1 MRVEMFPLFSSI
13 SNFLKFLIVG
23 LRREPLIRTLPPSC
37 SSSSLLFCVT
47 KIKKWFFYPG
57 CLFTLLP
64 ALSRLSSVLKR
75 RKWEAGSFHVCNVR
89 QVGHCIKPLLPNDAE
104 QALNK
109 PITISLSPPLP
120 LCSEA
125 FSFWAAHS
133 PQTFPREKWRYLC
146 VVRVVVVRCE
156 AWCLPGPT
164 LIYSTC
170 KRIAWHGTMPTR
182 CLLQP
187 AHQQHT
193 GVSPCSVHALLCS
206 SLWPLNMR

>member
-75 RKWEAGSFHVCNVR
+75 RKWVAGSFHVCNVR

-133 PQTFPREKWRYLC
+133 PQTFLLRGRSDDTCVLC
-146 VVRVVVVRCE
+146 VLWSCAVKHDAC
-156 AWCLPGPT
+156 PGP
-164 LIYSTC
+164 
-170 KRIAWHGTMPTR
+170 
-182 CLLQP
+182 LLY
-187 AHQQHT
+187 T
-193 GVSPCSVHALLCS
+193 VHVKG
-206 SLWPLNMR
+206 